1 MKKQAITK
9 YKKEQNKQT
18 NKTKQ
23 KQPKQKQNTKNK
35 KRSLT
40 NFVYHN

>member
-23 KQPKQKQNTKNK
+23 KQPKQKQNTKHKKTILNK
-35 KRSLT
+35 FCLS
-40 NFVYHN
+40 